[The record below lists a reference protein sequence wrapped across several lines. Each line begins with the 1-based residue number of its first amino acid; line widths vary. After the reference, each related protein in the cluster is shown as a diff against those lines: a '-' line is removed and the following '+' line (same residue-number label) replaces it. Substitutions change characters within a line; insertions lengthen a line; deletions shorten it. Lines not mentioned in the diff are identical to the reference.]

1 MISTTI
7 SSTICIVIICLLAVA
22 SQAFLQI
29 HHHTSCGHNRGIQ
42 LNTPQQYYYNDI
54 VCSSGSRLSVS
65 TSKQSTTS
73 DGIEDED
80 DETLLKSTD
89 PSTLQNLCKQYS
101 LSSSGK
107 SEFELFCCML
117 WCIRILNLKLVCLYV
132 IAFASRMY

>member
-7 SSTICIVIICLLAVA
+7 SSTTICIVIICLLAVA

-29 HHHTSCGHNRGIQ
+29 HHHTSCGHIRGIQ
-42 LNTPQQYYYNDI
+42 FNTQQYFNR
-54 VCSSGSRLSVS
+54 VCSGNSSRLSVS